1 MIEPARKTYKQLTL
15 MEDAMLIHRIMRAP
29 EKRIYKIDIGNIP
42 PNEVDAYMQRVIQQ
56 MKKTPYIDQK
66 TGQYNLR
73 FNMANMMEDVYLPVR
88 GGNTGTEIDTMS
100 GMEFGGIDDVE
111 YLKHRM
117 FAALKIPKAFLGYEE
132 GVEGKAT
139 YSQGF
144 TEEDLVDFD
153 LSLTNSSTIH
163 EQEKIE
169 LWQSKLD
176 LIESIK
182 TGRVVSEEWAYKN
195 ILNMTEEEMN
205 EQQRGV
211 VQDRKRYFRH
221 NELENGNDPVKS
233 GEAVATDWALQ
244 HGSMPP
250 EGEEGGFAPQ
260 PDDASDL
267 WQEKNEPG
275 QGRPK
280 EGAKYGTQKSA
291 RGRDAVA
298 KEERR
303 RDRKLKNNK
312 SLRKFEGKER
322 RKMAVNIF
330 DELGKKNKQT
340 TLLNEEN
347 ILNDDI

>member
-1 MIEPARKTYKQLTL
+1 
-15 MEDAMLIHRIMRAP
+15 
-29 EKRIYKIDIGNIP
+29 
-42 PNEVDAYMQRVIQQ
+42 
-56 MKKTPYIDQK
+56 
-66 TGQYNLR
+66 
-73 FNMANMMEDVYLPVR
+73 
-88 GGNTGTEIDTMS
+88 
-100 GMEFGGIDDVE
+100 
-111 YLKHRM
+111 
-117 FAALKIPKAFLGYEE
+117 
-132 GVEGKAT
+132 
-139 YSQGF
+139 
-144 TEEDLVDFD
+144 
-153 LSLTNSSTIH
+153 
-163 EQEKIE
+163 
-169 LWQSKLD
+169 
-176 LIESIK
+176 
-182 TGRVVSEEWAYKN
+182 
-195 ILNMTEEEMN
+195 
-205 EQQRGV
+205 
-211 VQDRKRYFRH
+211 
-221 NELENGNDPVKS
+221 
-233 GEAVATDWALQ
+233 
-244 HGSMPP
+244 MPP

-322 RKMAVNIF
+322 RKTAVNIF